1 MGNSFMEG
9 FTQRMGELYVNL
21 PDVPLP
27 SAGQWGILLVAV
39 GLGMMGPWLEK
50 DFWPSVKAWWGA
62 RKFAKSERLRKQKRT
77 KEAMDNREAR
87 LNELMC
93 ELIVDGL
100 LQLDVEGKISGQEH
114 RKKLK
119 EFGLKMGLND
129 LIATK
134 SRKDE
139 IKDSIIKRIVSEV
152 HAKTFK
158 TVDKCGRRMVTTAI
172 PGPKPGEKPAA

>member
-1 MGNSFMEG
+1 MGNSFVEG
-9 FTQRMGELYVNL
+9 LSQRVEELYTNL
-21 PDVPLP
+21 PEVALP
-27 SAGQWGILLVAV
+27 TAGQWGFLLIAV
-39 GLGMMGPWLEK
+39 GFAMMVPWLEK
-50 DFWPSVKAWWGA
+50 DVWPRMKDWWGA
-62 RKFAKSERLRKQKRT
+62 KKFAKSERLRKQKRT

-139 IKDSIIKRIVSEV
+139 IKDGIIKRIVSEV

-172 PGPKPGEKPAA
+172 PGPKPGEKPAS

>member
-1 MGNSFMEG
+1 MDNSFVSG
-9 FTQRMGELYVNL
+9 FQQRVEELYVNL
-21 PDVPLP
+21 PEVDLP
-27 SAGQWGILLVAV
+27 TAGQVGFLLVAL
-39 GLGMMGPWLEK
+39 GLGMTMAYGEK
-50 DFWPSVKAWWGA
+50 RWWPSVKQWWGA
-62 RKFAKSERLRKQKRT
+62 RQFAKSERLRKQKRT

-100 LQLDVEGKISGQEH
+100 LQLDVAGKISGQEH

-129 LIATK
+129 LIVTK

-139 IKDSIIKRIVSEV
+139 IKDGIIKRIVSEV

-172 PGPKPGEKPAA
+172 PGPKPGEKPAS

>member
-1 MGNSFMEG
+1 MDNSLVVG
-9 FTQRMGELYVNL
+9 FATRMDELLVNL
-21 PDVPLP
+21 PQVELP
-27 SAGQWGILLVAV
+27 SAGQVGLLLLAV
-39 GLGMMGPWLEK
+39 GLGLTLPFLEK
-50 DFWPSVKAWWGA
+50 NVWPKVKEWWGA

-87 LNELMC
+87 LNEMMC

-100 LQLDVEGKISGQEH
+100 LQLDVAGKISGQEH

-139 IKDSIIKRIVSEV
+139 IKDGIIKRIVSEV

-172 PGPKPGEKPAA
+172 PGPKPGEKPAS